1 MAYRVLSDRFVFP
14 AGSLISDS
22 MLVGCNIE
30 AAIAGGHLERVA
42 LDKPSRRTARTPAR
56 AEEQ

>member
-14 AGSLISDS
+14 AGSLLSDS

-42 LDKPSRRTARTPAR
+42 PEKPSRKAARTPVR

>member
-1 MAYRVLSDRFVFP
+1 MAFRVLSDRFVFP
-14 AGSLISDS
+14 AGSLLSDS

-30 AAIAGGHLERVA
+30 AAIAGGHIERVVP
-42 LDKPSRRTARTPAR
+42 DKPRDAARTPAR

>member
-1 MAYRVLSDRFVFP
+1 MAFRVVSDRFAFP
-14 AGSLISDS
+14 KGSLLSEL

-30 AAIAGGHLERVA
+30 AAIAGGHLVRVVP
-42 LDKPSRRTARTPAR
+42 DKPRKAARTPAR